1 MAARQP
7 QQQAAPAAQTTG
19 HQSLLD
25 QVLDQPVTYTPF
37 MSDEPVTLNVRLV
50 LRYFAKPTKRG
61 ATCPPEQAA
70 KFLRLCHSRALNPWE
85 GDAYIVGFDGSD
97 GPEFN
102 LITAHQA
109 LLKRAEVHPEYDG
122 MTCGIVVAANGSL
135 EDIEGTIC
143 PDGFNIVGGWARVY
157 FKKRTHPTY
166 RRLKLSTYNQ
176 GRSRWN
182 KDAAGMIVKCSQA
195 AALRESFP
203 TKCGGMYLREEFDA
217 DEKPQIHLPQPLAQP
232 MPTMPPEAAH
242 GRTRTPE
249 PVADEPEPETNGQGE
264 VIEPQP
270 DRKDWPTTLLPDGGD
285 DPWDKA
291 GYQDQGQ

>member
-1 MAARQP
+1 
-7 QQQAAPAAQTTG
+7 
-19 HQSLLD
+19 
-25 QVLDQPVTYTPF
+25 

-122 MTCGIVVAANGSL
+122 MTCGITIAANGSL
-135 EDIEGTIC
+135 EDIEGTIA
-143 PDGFNIVGGWARVY
+143 PDGYSVVGGWARVY
-157 FKKRTHPTY
+157 FKKRSHPTY

-176 GRSRWN
+176 NRSRWN
-182 KDAAGMIVKCSQA
+182 KDPHGMIIKCAQA

-217 DEKPQIHLPQPLAQP
+217 DDKPQINLPQPLSQP
-232 MPTMPPEAAH
+232 MPTMPPEQTQA
-242 GRTRTPE
+242 RQRTPE
-249 PVADEPEPETNGQGE
+249 PVDGEPEPETDGHGE
-264 VIEPQP
+264 VVEPGSQGS
-270 DRKDWPTTLLPDGGD
+270 LLGD
-285 DPWDKA
+285 DEGDPWDKA
-291 GYQDQGQ
+291 NYHEAGQ